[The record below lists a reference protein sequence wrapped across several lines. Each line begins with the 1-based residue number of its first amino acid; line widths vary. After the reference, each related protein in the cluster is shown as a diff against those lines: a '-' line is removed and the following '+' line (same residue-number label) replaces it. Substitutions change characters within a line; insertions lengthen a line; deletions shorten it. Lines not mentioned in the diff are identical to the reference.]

1 MENSVPEKLEW
12 SEEFGEY
19 DWADAIRI
27 VCKLNGKE
35 ASDEVI
41 GYYPILSCSE
51 GTPDKDGR
59 MTWRLPTSVELGQA
73 FKDRVVNFEV
83 GRPYWS
89 KSTPWPFPGVIAVKM
104 YSDVGR
110 QKVWG
115 GEDVFSAHYRNP
127 KYRVRAVRRAI

>member
-41 GYYPILSCSE
+41 GYYPSFLAPRHS
-51 GTPDKDGR
+51 R
-59 MTWRLPTSVELGQA
+59 
-73 FKDRVVNFEV
+73 
-83 GRPYWS
+83 
-89 KSTPWPFPGVIAVKM
+89 
-104 YSDVGR
+104 
-110 QKVWG
+110 
-115 GEDVFSAHYRNP
+115 
-127 KYRVRAVRRAI
+127 